1 MNPPCLLTASI
12 AENKTENL
20 EETLGHSV
28 ECCPK
33 SRASHSAEPPPPGD
47 TPTSPP
53 EPTLEL
59 PAADAVARV
68 AAKFEQKMQKLF
80 HYTNHKPAPTS
91 TLALSSPTQDNV
103 QYDWSKSTSVNY
115 FSPDKSFFGPY
126 ASIRATLDYNY
137 HNNYVRSRQVMQD
150 QLITEALAEKWNSG
164 PATSSTHN
172 PWIAFTCGAM
182 GAGKSHVVEWLRQQG
197 YVSLSRHVHIDADIF
212 RSRLPEWD
220 NYTSRNFEN
229 AGLLTQSESGFCVE
243 ILQEAALCARRNI
256 WIDGSLRNI
265 DWYSKVFGDV
275 RKRFPEYRLA
285 LFVIEA
291 SEAVVLKRARSRAQT
306 TRRHIPEEEI
316 IDSLAAFPRATAQL
330 GPKTDLFARIL
341 NNECG
346 KDPTLVQL
354 HQNAQQCSI
363 VQPLPSRSASRAC
376 SFHDL
381 AMCFLDPELV
391 AGEEVPCR
399 VAPAK
404 EVPCRVAP
412 GKQAQIGSSRS
423 SQAFRKSRHPDC
435 LAHHETERGWGT
447 ECKAARRLSV

>member
-1 MNPPCLLTASI
+1 MNPPCLLTASNS
-12 AENKTENL
+12 ENKTEDL
-20 EETLGHSV
+20 EGRFGHSV

-59 PAADAVARV
+59 PAADAVAR
-68 AAKFEQKMQKLF
+68 AAKFDQKMQKLF
-80 HYTNHKPAPTS
+80 NYTSHKPAPTS
-91 TLALSSPTQDNV
+91 TLALSSPRQDNT

-137 HNNYVRSRQVMQD
+137 HNNYVRSRQAMQD
-150 QLITEALAEKWNSG
+150 QLITEALAENWNSG

-197 YVSLSRHVHIDADIF
+197 YVSLSRHVRIDADIF

-243 ILQEAALCARRNI
+243 ILQEAALYARRNI

-316 IDSLAAFPRATAQL
+316 INSLAAFPRATAQL

-354 HQNAQQCSI
+354 HQNSQQFSI
-363 VQPLPSRSASRAC
+363 FQRLPSRSASCAC

-381 AMCFLDPELV
+381 VMCFLDPELV
-391 AGEEVPCR
+391 AGGEVPCP
-399 VAPAK
+399 VAA
-404 EVPCRVAP
+404 
-412 GKQAQIGSSRS
+412 GKKAQNGSSRS
-423 SQAFRKSRHPDC
+423 SQVFRKSRHQDC
-435 LAHHETERGWGT
+435 SGHQEIERGWGA
-447 ECKAARRLSV
+447 ECKTARRLSV